1 MVQAR
6 DVKPGLRSRG
16 VKSLFDGF
24 DGLFVKQACLKSGF
38 KDSGFTGGFGFQV
51 VDYGN
56 RFGTSSAPRSWF
68 GFGVEARD
76 ASSSPCRFSF
86 DVEVGLQETY
96 PFKVGVRGSCAVV
109 ATFLGFVQ
117 GTTRHLAVLVRQS
130 GSLASGVHSVVYL
143 DHNQAAV
150 ATKTESGSQDQD
162 DDQDRS
168 KESSRGHY
176 VDHDGSRSQ
185 AAVSTST
192 TTDQGIEAAVSTST
206 ATNQGDQYGSESSY
220 QGQDDD
226 QDKSGHQDQD
236 GSSSGVGVRDASSSP
251 HAFGAELCRGSCG
264 S

>member
-51 VDYGN
+51 GVLYHKNG
-56 RFGTSSAPRSWF
+56 RSIM
-68 GFGVEARD
+68 GIDLEHRRLQGRG
-76 ASSSPCRFSF
+76 SGF

-96 PFKVGVRGSCAVV
+96 PFKVGFWSGNQDHWHPGSIRWS
-109 ATFLGFVQ
+109 TS
-117 GTTRHLAVLVRQS
+117 TTIKPRQTIK
-130 GSLASGVHSVVYL
+130 
-143 DHNQAAV
+143 V

-192 TTDQGIEAAVSTST
+192 TTKQGIEAAVSTSTTTKQGIEAAVSTST
-206 ATNQGDQYGSESSY
+206 ATNQWDQYGSESSY

-251 HAFGAELCRGSCG
+251 HAFGKFFVGFG
-264 S
+264 